1 MMRQKDIWIVLMSN
15 IDQKLRNYTLSD
27 LIEHLENLGYSNQEI
42 DEFIELM
49 VLEVKDWNR
58 WKKLDE
64 ESKKFY
70 NGISK
75 EL

>member
-1 MMRQKDIWIVLMSN
+1 MMKQKDIWIVLMSN
-15 IDQKLRNYTLSD
+15 IEQKLRNYTLSD

-42 DEFIELM
+42 DLFIELM

-58 WKKLDE
+58 WKKLDK

>member
-1 MMRQKDIWIVLMSN
+1 MTRQKDIQIVLMSN

-42 DEFIELM
+42 DLFIELM

-58 WKKLDE
+58 WKKLDK

>member
-1 MMRQKDIWIVLMSN
+1 MSN
-15 IDQKLRNYTLSD
+15 IEKKLRKYTLSD
-27 LIEHLENLGYSNQEI
+27 LIEHLENLGDSNQEI
-42 DEFIELM
+42 DLFIELM

>member
-1 MMRQKDIWIVLMSN
+1 MMIQKDIQIVLMSN
-15 IDQKLRNYTLSD
+15 IEKKLRKYTLSD

-42 DEFIELM
+42 DLFIELM

-58 WKKLDE
+58 WKKLDK

>member
-1 MMRQKDIWIVLMSN
+1 MMRQRDIWIVLMSN
-15 IDQKLRNYTLSD
+15 IEQKLSNYTLSD

-42 DEFIELM
+42 DLFIELM

-58 WKKLDE
+58 WKKLDK

>member
-1 MMRQKDIWIVLMSN
+1 MMKQRDIWIVLMSN
-15 IDQKLRNYTLSD
+15 IEQKLRNYTLSD

-42 DEFIELM
+42 DLFIELM

>member
-1 MMRQKDIWIVLMSN
+1 MMKQKDIWIVLMSN

-42 DEFIELM
+42 DLFIELM

>member
-1 MMRQKDIWIVLMSN
+1 MMKQKDIWIVLMSN
-15 IDQKLRNYTLSD
+15 IEQKLRNYTLSD

-42 DEFIELM
+42 DLFIELM

>member
-1 MMRQKDIWIVLMSN
+1 MSN
-15 IDQKLRNYTLSD
+15 IEQKLRNYTLSD

-42 DEFIELM
+42 DLFIELM

-58 WKKLDE
+58 WKKLDK

>member
-1 MMRQKDIWIVLMSN
+1 MVLKN
-15 IDQKLRNYTLSD
+15 KFTLSD

-42 DEFIELM
+42 DLFIELM
-49 VLEVKDWNR
+49 VLEVKDFKR
-58 WKKLDE
+58 WKKLDK

>member
-1 MMRQKDIWIVLMSN
+1 MMRQRDIWIVLMSN

-42 DEFIELM
+42 DLFIELM
-49 VLEVKDWNR
+49 VLEVKDFNR
-58 WKKLDE
+58 WKKLDK
-64 ESKKFY
+64 ESKKYY
-70 NGISK
+70 NDIAK

>member
-1 MMRQKDIWIVLMSN
+1 MMRQRDIWIVLMSN

-42 DEFIELM
+42 DLFIELM

-58 WKKLDE
+58 WKKLDK
-64 ESKKFY
+64 ESKKYY
-70 NGISK
+70 NDIAK

>member
-1 MMRQKDIWIVLMSN
+1 MTRQKDIWIVLMSN
-15 IDQKLRNYTLSD
+15 IEQKLRNYTLSD

-42 DEFIELM
+42 DLFIELM

-58 WKKLDE
+58 WKKLDK

>member
-1 MMRQKDIWIVLMSN
+1 MMKQKDIQIVLMSN

-27 LIEHLENLGYSNQEI
+27 LIEHLENFGYSNQEI
-42 DEFIELM
+42 DLFIELM

>member
-1 MMRQKDIWIVLMSN
+1 MTRQKDIQIVLMSN

-42 DEFIELM
+42 DLFIELM
-49 VLEVKDWNR
+49 VLEVKDFNR

>member
-1 MMRQKDIWIVLMSN
+1 MSN
-15 IDQKLRNYTLSD
+15 IEKKLRNYTLSD

-42 DEFIELM
+42 DLFIELM

>member
-1 MMRQKDIWIVLMSN
+1 MSN
-15 IDQKLRNYTLSD
+15 IEKKLRKYTLSD

-42 DEFIELM
+42 DLFIELM

-58 WKKLDE
+58 WKKLDK